1 MFEFPVFNRFTLQPA
16 QPFQSSFVRNRSA
29 LQVFSHRINQ
39 PHSWAVA
46 ESPAKPETVLSMPQA
61 NGLIGGLG
69 KGEFRF
75 RASPSLIRQI
85 GCLQPDGIV
94 ETGQEAV
101 WVLDLIDGRAL
112 VCNQPLAIYEKFI
125 LFCFTTEDGMI
136 FQNRSEEHT
145 SELQSR
151 LHLVCRLLLEKKK
164 KPY

>member
-61 NGLIGGLG
+61 NGLIGSLG

-94 ETGQEAV
+94 EYERPLMIADRPIVRGNDVEAPIRCPHAIAEAERGRNRFE
-101 WVLDLIDGRAL
+101 LTIDG
-112 VCNQPLAIYEKFI
+112 
-125 LFCFTTEDGMI
+125 
-136 FQNRSEEHT
+136 
-145 SELQSR
+145 
-151 LHLVCRLLLEKKK
+151 
-164 KPY
+164 